1 MDDASQEILEE
12 YLNSWV
18 ETHKKSALL
27 FIILRILS
35 DHSLWAKDV
44 QTKITKVTDWQITER
59 GLYRSLQRMEKQ
71 GLLEHVKQNAPKTGA
86 DRKIYQLT
94 DLGRSL
100 LREISNEL
108 RYLEK
113 IGLEVN

>member
-27 FIILRILS
+27 FIILTLIAQS
-35 DHSLWAKDV
+35 SEPLWAKELHN
-44 QTKITKVTDWQITER
+44 KITKATNWEITER

-71 GLLEHVKQNAPKTGA
+71 GLLEYVKRNVPKTGA
-86 DRKIYQLT
+86 DRKMYTIT
-94 DLGRSL
+94 ELGASL
-100 LREISNEL
+100 LGAISGEME
-108 RYLEK
+108 YFKK
-113 IGLEVN
+113 ISQ

>member
-35 DHSLWAKDV
+35 DQSLWARDV
-44 QTKITKVTDWQITER
+44 QTKITELTGWQITER

-71 GLLEHVKQNAPKTGA
+71 GLLEHVKQSAAKTGA
-86 DRKIYQLT
+86 DRKIYKLT
-94 DLGRSL
+94 DLGQSL
-100 LREISNEL
+100 LRDISREL
-108 RYLEK
+108 QYLDGIDAQK
-113 IGLEVN
+113 

>member
-27 FIILRILS
+27 FVVLVLVSQSREP
-35 DHSLWAKDV
+35 LWTKDLH
-44 QTKITKVTDWQITER
+44 TKITKATSWHITER

-71 GLLEHVKQNAPKTGA
+71 GLLEHVKQSVPKTGA
-86 DRKIYQLT
+86 NRKMYTIT
-94 DLGRSL
+94 ELGATL
-100 LREISNEL
+100 LGGISREMEYFGKLNQ
-108 RYLEK
+108 
-113 IGLEVN
+113 

>member
-27 FIILRILS
+27 FVILILVAQS
-35 DHSLWAKDV
+35 TEPLWAKDLHK
-44 QTKITKVTDWQITER
+44 KITIATNWQITER
-59 GLYRSLQRMEKQ
+59 GLYRSIQRMEKQ

-86 DRKIYQLT
+86 DRKMYKVT
-94 DLGRSL
+94 ELGTAL
-100 LREISNEL
+100 LGAISGEMAYYGKL
-108 RYLEK
+108 HQ
-113 IGLEVN
+113 